1 MSNTSDHRTKLAG
14 PLGRLCWLGLVLT
27 SASCTAET
35 EQPLTATGGT
45 TASGGTVSTTGG
57 NPGTGGDASGGTSSS
72 TGGSTSTGTG
82 GQASG
87 GRPSGGA
94 NSGGTA
100 TGGMGTG
107 GSASGGKATGG
118 MGTGGSASGGKATGG
133 MGTGGSASGGKA
145 TGGTATGGRATG
157 GTATGGT
164 GTGGSSSSTC
174 STTGGGK
181 CPTSLTCP
189 TGASGTIT
197 CGCYTVSGLGAT
209 KKALLDAGASQMPY
223 FLASAMLET
232 ETMLTSS
239 YAVGDG
245 KTGDSFNAGVCKQ
258 NWGMIRTCHPAWNGL
273 GASSYQTCT
282 AMNGDNAT
290 SRALDVQVYIEC
302 RNHYGNN
309 WWAGHRNGSAGL
321 SNPNT
326 ADIQNFKAGM
336 DWTWTQIQNGHLCD
350 DVRFWVNLPA
360 IIIE

>member
-1 MSNTSDHRTKLAG
+1 MSNTSNHRTRLAG
-14 PLGRLCWLGLVLT
+14 PLGRLFWLGLVLT

-35 EQPLTATGGT
+35 GEPPTATGGT
-45 TASGGTVSTTGG
+45 VSNAGG
-57 NPGTGGDASGGTSSS
+57 NPGTGGRATGGTSSS
-72 TGGSTSTGTG
+72 TGGATSTATG
-82 GQASG
+82 GTASG

-94 NSGGTA
+94 SSGGT
-100 TGGMGTG
+100 
-107 GSASGGKATGG
+107 
-118 MGTGGSASGGKATGG
+118 ATGG

-157 GTATGGT
+157 GTATGGKATGGT

-239 YAVGDG
+239 YALGDG

-336 DWTWTQIQNGHLCD
+336 DWTWTQIQNGHTCD

>member
-1 MSNTSDHRTKLAG
+1 MAMLVG
-14 PLGRLCWLGLVLT
+14 PTGRLLWLGLVLT
-27 SASCTAET
+27 SASCTMEIP
-35 EQPLTATGGT
+35 EEPQATGGNLG
-45 TASGGTVSTTGG
+45 SGGSATGG
-57 NPGTGGDASGGTSSS
+57 RAAGG
-72 TGGSTSTGTG
+72 
-82 GQASG
+82 
-87 GRPSGGA
+87 
-94 NSGGTA
+94 SGGTA
-100 TGGMGTG
+100 TGGKATG
-107 GSASGGKATGG
+107 GATTGGRATGGTATGGKATGG
-118 MGTGGSASGGKATGG
+118 TS
-133 MGTGGSASGGKA
+133 SGGKA
-145 TGGTATGGRATG
+145 TGGTATGGKATG
-157 GTATGGT
+157 GTATGGS
-164 GTGGSSSSTC
+164 GSSTC
-174 STTGGGK
+174 STVGGGK

-197 CGCYTVSGLGAT
+197 CGCYTVSGLGAN

-223 FLASAMLET
+223 VLASAMLET

-302 RNHYGNN
+302 RNYYGNN
-309 WWAGHRNGSAGL
+309 WWAGHRNGSSGL

-336 DWTWTQIQNGHLCD
+336 DWSNTQIQNGHLCD

-360 IIIE
+360 IILE